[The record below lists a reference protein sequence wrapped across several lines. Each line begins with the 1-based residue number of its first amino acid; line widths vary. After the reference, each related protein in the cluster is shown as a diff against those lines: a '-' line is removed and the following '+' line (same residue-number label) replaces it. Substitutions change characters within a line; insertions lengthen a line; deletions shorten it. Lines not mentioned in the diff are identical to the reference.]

1 LSDASGQ
8 LEFDLVKE
16 GGPVRRSDF
25 NGDDVFLY
33 DVGSQL
39 WVWQGLGA
47 SEREKA
53 LWLRVAQAYVR
64 HMQSQEDDLYMIPI
78 AKVMQ
83 DYESPSFLKVVDF

>member
-1 LSDASGQ
+1 MRKPD
-8 LEFDLVKE
+8 FD
-16 GGPVRRSDF
+16 
-25 NGDDVFLY
+25 GDDVFLY

-53 LWLRVAQAYVR
+53 LWLKVAQAYVW
-64 HMQSQEDDLYMIPI
+64 HMQSQEEELYIIPI
-78 AKVMQ
+78 AKVVQ